1 MEFNENAVAQQV
13 AKLDE
18 KALAELAQ
26 AQAITI
32 SSNQEYEDAGNI
44 LKQVKSRQRELEAQQ
59 KDTTAPINE
68 ALKKVRELFRGPLDK
83 LSQAEQIIKRGM
95 GEWYRKEQ
103 QRIENERRAAA
114 EAARKEQERL
124 AKRAEKAAGKGD
136 DEKAIA
142 LHMQAA
148 NVAPVAVQAEAPK
161 ASGVVVRYRY
171 TAEVTD
177 FPALVRAVAEG
188 KASIELLSP
197 NTSEIGKRARALKSE
212 FHVPGITV
220 RKVEDLAA

>member
-1 MEFNENAVAQQV
+1 MEFNEQTIEKQV

-18 KALAELAQ
+18 TALAELEQ
-26 AQAITI
+26 AKAITI
-32 SSNQEYEDAGNI
+32 TSNQEYEDAGAY
-44 LKQVKSRQRELEAQQ
+44 LKQIKNRQRELEAQQ
-59 KDTTAPINE
+59 KEITKPIND
-68 ALKKVRELFRGPLDK
+68 ALKRVRDLFRSPLDR
-83 LSQAEQIIKRGM
+83 LSQAENVIKRGM

-136 DEKAIA
+136 DEKAMA

-161 ASGVVVRYRY
+161 VSGVVVRYRY

-212 FHVPGITV
+212 FNVPGITV